1 MNEQRNSGRLGS
13 FGHDT
18 RADDV
23 GPVDSFLVGGPVA
36 EIGGHV
42 HDGVHTGGGS
52 NVFDG
57 ISDVSDVCGGDVAHD
72 GLNVAARAVHDVEAM
87 PSLGEHASNLRSE
100 KARRSGQE
108 NLHRIATAA
117 HDERMPPK
125 ISVVMPAYN
134 EARHIVRNLLE
145 TVDTLQGAGHDF
157 EIIVVDDGSPD
168 KTYLEAAKILS
179 SHPEVVRVVHYQV
192 NQGKGNAL
200 MCGSWFARGEVVV
213 FLDADMDLHPSQLA
227 GFFEILKRE
236 KADVVI
242 GSKRHRLSQ
251 VDYPFSRRCI
261 SFVYYSLIR
270 ILFGLPVK
278 DTQTGIKV
286 FRREVLDRVFP
297 RVLAKR
303 FAFDIEVLANAH
315 RMGYRIVD
323 APVKLEFRR
332 GTFGRIRVKD
342 VMNITLDTLAIFYR
356 MHILRYY
363 DRLHDKRLSE
373 HPLSHD
379 AWEISRT

>member
-13 FGHDT
+13 FGHDAG
-18 RADDV
+18 ADDV
-23 GPVDSFLVGGPVA
+23 GPIDPLFVGGPVA

-42 HDGVHTGGGS
+42 HDGVHTGGGA
-52 NVFDG
+52 NAFDRVG
-57 ISDVSDVCGGDVAHD
+57 DVCDTRGSDEAHD
-72 GLNVAARAVHDVEAM
+72 GLNVAGTAVYGVKTV
-87 PSLGEHASNLRSE
+87 PGLGEHASNLRSE
-100 KARRSGQE
+100 KARSSGQE
-108 NLHRIATAA
+108 DVHRIATAA
-117 HDERMPPK
+117 LDERMPPK

-145 TVDTLQGAGHDF
+145 TVDTLQASGHDF
-157 EIIVVDDGSPD
+157 EVIVVDDGSPD
-168 KTYLEAAKILS
+168 KTYIEAAKLLS

-200 MCGSWFARGEVVV
+200 MCGSWFARGEIVV

-227 GFFEILKRE
+227 GFFEILERE

-261 SFVYYSLIR
+261 SFVYYGLIR
-270 ILFGLPVK
+270 LLFGLPVK

-303 FAFDIEVLANAH
+303 FAFDIEVLSNAH

-332 GTFGRIRVKD
+332 GTFGRIRSKD
-342 VMNITLDTLAIFYR
+342 IMNITLDTLAIFYR